1 MPYFK
6 VSRQNRVVFNCFATK
21 HVKDVRSGQPL
32 FCNQPPRG
40 PESEPEI
47 ARVSQSEPE
56 KARVSQSEP
65 ERARGNQRESERARE
80 SLREPEGA
88 RERVRVSQRELE

>member
-1 MPYFK
+1 MSRIRAIHTPALDILKLFHVPDSLKLFQVPDSLKLFQDTDKQKVPYFN
-6 VSRQNRVVFNCFATK
+6 VSRKNRDVFNCFATK

-47 ARVSQSEPE
+47 ARVSQ
-56 KARVSQSEP
+56 
-65 ERARGNQRESERARE
+65 RESE
-80 SLREPEGA
+80 
-88 RERVRVSQRELE
+88 